1 MNVKRILRVV
11 KKEFLQLRR
20 DKRMFGMLFIAPV
33 LQLVLLGYAATV
45 DVRNIPIVI
54 CDLDNTKQSRELI
67 SHYTS
72 SDYFKPVA
80 HVDNIDKIDYYLKSG
95 IAGMAIIVPVHFGRD
110 ILAGRTPQLA
120 VIADGSDSNT
130 SGIGLSYASVI
141 ALNYARNIIVKRA
154 EQFDLIRNVNDL
166 PQVTA
171 QTRAWFNPE
180 LKSVNFMVPA
190 VLVMVLMVITLTIT
204 SLAIVKEKENGTI
217 EQIVVTPLHDLEF
230 ILGKMI
236 PFTLIGIVEVFL
248 VLFVSVYV
256 FHVPLRGNVLT
267 LVILSLLFVMVA
279 LGLGLFVSSISK
291 TQQQATMTAQ
301 FFVMMPMLILSGFIF
316 PIENMP
322 KFFQYITYLVP
333 VRYFMEIVRGI
344 FLKGDGFADLW
355 PQTLALFGIGTLV
368 LSLSVY
374 TFRRSLR

>member
-1 MNVKRILRVV
+1 MKRILRVV

-33 LQLVLLGYAATV
+33 LQLILLGYAATV
-45 DVRNIPIVI
+45 DVKNIPIVI
-54 CDLDNTKQSRELI
+54 CDLDNTKESRELI

-72 SDYFKPVA
+72 SGYFTTVA
-80 HVDNIDKIDYYLKSG
+80 YIDDINQIDGYLKSG
-95 IAGMAIIVPVHFGRD
+95 EAGMALIVPVHFGRD

-141 ALNYARNIIVKRA
+141 ALSYARNIIVRRA
-154 EQFDLIRNVNDL
+154 EKFNLISNPDDL
-166 PQVTA
+166 PQVVA
-171 QTRAWFNPE
+171 QTRAWYNPD

-236 PFTLIGIVEVFL
+236 PFMLIGIVEVFL

-256 FHVPLRGNVLT
+256 FHVPLRGNVFT
-267 LVILSLLFVMVA
+267 LLVLSLLFVMVA
-279 LGLGLFVSSISK
+279 LGLGLLVSSISK

-301 FFVMMPMLILSGFIF
+301 FFIMMPMLILSGFIF

-322 KFFQYITYLVP
+322 KSFQYITYLIP
-333 VRYFMEIVRGI
+333 VRYFMEVVRGI

-355 PQTLALFGIGTLV
+355 PQTLALFVIGASV

>member
-1 MNVKRILRVV
+1 MKRILRVV

-20 DKRMFGMLFIAPV
+20 DKKMFGMLFIAPV

-45 DVRNIPIVI
+45 DVKNIPIVI
-54 CDLDNTKQSRELI
+54 CDLDNTQQSRDLI

-72 SDYFKPVA
+72 SGYFTTVG
-80 HVDNIDKIDYYLKSG
+80 HIDDVNEVDHYLKSG
-95 IAGMAIIVPVHFGRD
+95 EAGMALVIPVHFGRD

-141 ALNYARNIIVKRA
+141 ALSYARNIVVKRA
-154 EQFDLIRNVNDL
+154 ESYNLVKNPDDL
-166 PQVTA
+166 PQVVA
-171 QTRAWFNPE
+171 QSRAWYNPD

-236 PFTLIGIVEVFL
+236 PFTLIGVVEVFL

-256 FHVPLRGNVLT
+256 FHVPLRGSVFT
-267 LVILSLLFVMVA
+267 LLILSLLFVLVA
-279 LGLGLFVSSISK
+279 LGLGLLVSSISK

-301 FFVMMPMLILSGFIF
+301 FFIMMPMLILSGFIF

-322 KFFQYITYLVP
+322 KFFQYITYLIP

-355 PQTLALFGIGTLV
+355 SQTLALFVIGASV
-368 LSLSVY
+368 LALSVY

>member
-1 MNVKRILRVV
+1 MKRILRVV

-20 DKRMFGMLFIAPV
+20 DKRMFGMLFVAPV
-33 LQLVLLGYAATV
+33 LQLILLGYAATV
-45 DVRNIPIVI
+45 DVKNIPIVV
-54 CDLDNTKQSRELI
+54 CDLDNTKESRELL
-67 SHYTS
+67 SHFTS
-72 SDYFKPVA
+72 SGYFTTVA
-80 HVDNIDKIDYYLKSG
+80 YIDDVNQVDHYLKSG
-95 IAGMAIIVPVHFGRD
+95 KAGMAIVVPVHFGRD
-110 ILAGRTPQLA
+110 LQAGRTPQLA

-130 SGIGLSYASVI
+130 SGIGLSYASTI
-141 ALNYARNIIVKRA
+141 ALSYARNIVVKRA
-154 EQFDLIRNVNDL
+154 ESYNLIKNANDL
-166 PQVTA
+166 PQVVA
-171 QTRAWFNPE
+171 QTRAWYNPDLE
-180 LKSVNFMVPA
+180 SVNFMVPA

-236 PFTLIGIVEVFL
+236 PFVLIGMVDVLL

-256 FHVPLRGNVLT
+256 FHVPLRGNVIT
-267 LVILSLLFVMVA
+267 LLVLSLLFIMVA
-279 LGLGLFVSSISK
+279 LGLGLLVSSISK

-301 FFVMMPMLILSGFIF
+301 FFVMMPMLILAGFIF

-322 KFFQYITYLVP
+322 KFFQYITYLIP

-355 PQTLALFGIGTLV
+355 PQILALFAIGVVV
-368 LSLSVY
+368 LSMSVY
-374 TFRRSLR
+374 TFRRSIR

>member
-1 MNVKRILRVV
+1 MKRILRVV

-20 DKRMFGMLFIAPV
+20 DKRMFGMLFVAPV
-33 LQLVLLGYAATV
+33 LQLILLGYAATV
-45 DVRNIPIVI
+45 DVKNIPIVI
-54 CDLDNTKQSRELI
+54 CDLDNTKESRELL
-67 SHYTS
+67 SHFTS
-72 SDYFKPVA
+72 SGYFTTVA
-80 HVDNIDKIDYYLKSG
+80 YIDDVNQVDYYLKSG
-95 IAGMAIIVPVHFGRD
+95 KAGMAIIVPVHFGRD
-110 ILAGRTPQLA
+110 LQAGRTPQLA

-130 SGIGLSYASVI
+130 SGIGLSYASTI
-141 ALNYARNIIVKRA
+141 ALNYARNIVVKRA
-154 EQFDLIRNVNDL
+154 ESYNLIKNANDL
-166 PQVTA
+166 PQVVA
-171 QTRAWFNPE
+171 QTRAWYNPDLE
-180 LKSVNFMVPA
+180 SVNFMVPA

-236 PFTLIGIVEVFL
+236 PFILIGMVEVLL

-256 FHVPLRGNVLT
+256 FHVPLRGNVIT
-267 LVILSLLFVMVA
+267 LLVLSLLFIMVA
-279 LGLGLFVSSISK
+279 LGLGLLVSSISK

-322 KFFQYITYLVP
+322 RFFQYITYLIP

-355 PQTLALFGIGTLV
+355 PQTLALFAIGVVV
-368 LSLSVY
+368 LSMSVY
-374 TFRRSLR
+374 TFRRSIR

>member
-1 MNVKRILRVV
+1 MKRILRVV

-33 LQLVLLGYAATV
+33 MQLILLGYAATV
-45 DVRNIPIVI
+45 DVKNIPIVI
-54 CDLDNTKQSRELI
+54 CDLDNTQQSRELV

-72 SDYFKPVA
+72 SNYFTIVG
-80 HVDNIDKIDYYLKSG
+80 HIDNVNRVDHYLKSG
-95 IAGMAIIVPVHFGRD
+95 EAGMALVIPYHFGRD

-130 SGIGLSYASVI
+130 SGIGLSYASTI
-141 ALNYARNIIVKRA
+141 ALSYARNIIVKRA
-154 EQFDLIRNVNDL
+154 EQFNVIKNPNDL
-166 PQVTA
+166 PQVVA
-171 QTRAWFNPE
+171 QTRAWYNPD

-248 VLFVSVYV
+248 VLFVSVYM
-256 FHVPLRGNVLT
+256 FHVPLRGTVVT
-267 LVILSLLFVMVA
+267 LLVLSLLFVFVA

-322 KFFQYITYLVP
+322 KFFQYLTYLVP
-333 VRYFMEIVRGI
+333 VRYFMTIVRGI
-344 FLKGDGFADLW
+344 FLKGDGFMDLW
-355 PQTLALFGIGTLV
+355 PQTLALFVIGVGV

>member
-1 MNVKRILRVV
+1 MKRILRVV
-11 KKEFLQLRR
+11 RKEFLQLRR
-20 DKRMFGMLFIAPV
+20 DRRMFGMLFVAPV
-33 LQLVLLGYAATV
+33 LQLILLGYAATV

-54 CDLDNTKQSRELI
+54 CDLDNTRQSRELI
-67 SHYTS
+67 SHFTG
-72 SDYFKPVA
+72 SDYFVPVA
-80 HVDNIDKIDYYLKSG
+80 YIYDINEIDHYLKSG
-95 IAGMAIIVPVHFGRD
+95 KAGMALVVPVHFGRD
-110 ILAGRTPQLA
+110 ILAGKTPQLA

-141 ALNYARNIIVKRA
+141 ALSYARNIVVHRA
-154 EQFDLIRNVNDL
+154 EKFNLIKNPDDL
-166 PQVTA
+166 PQVVA
-171 QTRAWFNPE
+171 QSRAWFNPD
-180 LKSVNFMVPA
+180 LRSVNFMVPA

-236 PFTLIGIVEVFL
+236 PFTLIGIVEVLL

-256 FHVPLRGNVLT
+256 FNVPLRGSVAT
-267 LVILSLLFVMVA
+267 LLVLSLLFIMVA

-333 VRYFMEIVRGI
+333 VRYFMEIVRGV

-355 PQTLALFGIGTLV
+355 PQTLALFLIGAGV

>member
-1 MNVKRILRVV
+1 MRRILHVV

-33 LQLVLLGYAATV
+33 LQLILLGYAATV

-67 SHYTS
+67 AHYTS
-72 SDYFKPVA
+72 SDYFTPVA
-80 HVDNIDKIDYYLKSG
+80 YIDDINDIDHFLKSG
-95 IAGMAIIVPVHFGRD
+95 TAGMALIVPVHFARD
-110 ILAGRTPQLA
+110 ILAGRNPQLA

-141 ALNYARNIIVKRA
+141 ALSYARNIIVKRA
-154 EQFDLIRNVNDL
+154 EKFDLIKSSDDL
-166 PQVTA
+166 PQVVA
-171 QTRAWFNPE
+171 QTRAWYNPD

-236 PFTLIGIVEVFL
+236 PFMLIGMVEVLL

-267 LVILSLLFVMVA
+267 LLILSLLFVMVA

-322 KFFQYITYLVP
+322 KFFQYITYLIP

-355 PQTLALFGIGTLV
+355 PQTLALIVIGASV

>member
-1 MNVKRILRVV
+1 MKRILRVV
-11 KKEFLQLRR
+11 RKEFLQLRR
-20 DKRMFGMLFIAPV
+20 DRRMFGMLFVAPV
-33 LQLVLLGYAATV
+33 LQLILLGYAATV

-54 CDLDNTKQSRELI
+54 CDLDNTRQSRELI
-67 SHYTS
+67 SHFTG
-72 SDYFKPVA
+72 SDYFVPVA
-80 HVDNIDKIDYYLKSG
+80 YIYDINEIDHYLKSG
-95 IAGMAIIVPVHFGRD
+95 KAGMALVVPVHFGRD
-110 ILAGRTPQLA
+110 ILAGKTPQLA

-141 ALNYARNIIVKRA
+141 ALSYARNIVVQRA
-154 EQFDLIRNVNDL
+154 EKFNLIKNPDDL
-166 PQVTA
+166 PQVVA
-171 QTRAWFNPE
+171 QSRAWYNPD
-180 LKSVNFMVPA
+180 LRSVNFMVPA

-236 PFTLIGIVEVFL
+236 PFTLIGIVEVLL

-256 FHVPLRGNVLT
+256 FNVPLRGSVAT
-267 LVILSLLFVMVA
+267 LLVLSLLFIMVA

-333 VRYFMEIVRGI
+333 VRYFMEIVRGV

-355 PQTLALFGIGTLV
+355 PQTLALFLIGAGV

>member
-1 MNVKRILRVV
+1 
-11 KKEFLQLRR
+11 
-20 DKRMFGMLFIAPV
+20 MFAMLFIAPV
-33 LQLVLLGYAATV
+33 LQLILLGYAATV
-45 DVRNIPIVI
+45 DVKNIPIVI
-54 CDLDNTKQSRELI
+54 CDLDNTRQSRELI

-72 SDYFKPVA
+72 SGYFTIVGY
-80 HVDNIDKIDYYLKSG
+80 IDGINEIDHYLKSG
-95 IAGMAIIVPVHFGRD
+95 EAGMALVIPFHFGRD

-130 SGIGLSYASVI
+130 SGIGLSYASTI
-141 ALNYARNIIVKRA
+141 ALSYARNIVVRRA
-154 EQFDLIRNVNDL
+154 EEFNLIKNPDDL
-166 PQVTA
+166 PQVVA
-171 QTRAWFNPE
+171 QTRAWYNPD

-256 FHVPLRGNVLT
+256 FHVPLRGNVIT
-267 LVILSLLFVMVA
+267 LVVLSLLFVLVA

-322 KFFQYITYLVP
+322 KVFQYLTYLVP
-333 VRYFMEIVRGI
+333 VRYFMTIVRGI

-355 PQTLALFGIGTLV
+355 PQTLALFLIGVVV

-374 TFRRSLR
+374 TFRRSIR

>member
-1 MNVKRILRVV
+1 LKRILRVV
-11 KKEFLQLRR
+11 RKEFLQLRR
-20 DKRMFGMLFIAPV
+20 DRRMFGMLFIAPV
-33 LQLVLLGYAATV
+33 LQLILLGYAATV
-45 DVRNIPIVI
+45 DVKDIPMVI
-54 CDLDNTKQSRELI
+54 CDLDNSRQSRELI
-67 SHYTS
+67 QHFTS
-72 SDYFKPVA
+72 SDYFLPVA
-80 HVDNIDKIDYYLKSG
+80 YISEIDEIDHYLKSG
-95 IAGMAIIVPVHFGRD
+95 KAGMAMVVPVHFGRD
-110 ILAGRTPQLA
+110 ILAGRSPQLA

-130 SGIGLSYASVI
+130 SGIGLNYASVI
-141 ALNYARNIIVKRA
+141 ALSYARNIIVQRA
-154 EQFDLIRNVNDL
+154 EKFNLIKSQDDL
-166 PQVTA
+166 PQVVA
-171 QTRAWFNPE
+171 QTRAWYNPD

-256 FHVPLRGNVLT
+256 FHVPLRGNVAT

-322 KFFQYITYLVP
+322 KFFQYITYLIP

-355 PQTLALFGIGTLV
+355 PQTLALFAIGAGV

>member
-1 MNVKRILRVV
+1 MKRILRVV

-20 DKRMFGMLFIAPV
+20 DKRMFGMLFVAPV
-33 LQLVLLGYAATV
+33 LQLILLGYAATV
-45 DVRNIPIVI
+45 DVKNIPIVI
-54 CDLDNTKQSRELI
+54 CDLDNTKESRELL
-67 SHYTS
+67 SHFTS
-72 SDYFKPVA
+72 SGYFTTVA
-80 HVDNIDKIDYYLKSG
+80 YIDDVNQVDYYLKSG
-95 IAGMAIIVPVHFGRD
+95 KAGMAIIVPVHFGRD
-110 ILAGRTPQLA
+110 LQAGRTPQLA

-130 SGIGLSYASVI
+130 SGIGLSYASTI
-141 ALNYARNIIVKRA
+141 ALNYARNIVVKRA
-154 EQFDLIRNVNDL
+154 ESYNLLKNANDL
-166 PQVTA
+166 PQVVA
-171 QTRAWFNPE
+171 QTRAWYNPDLE
-180 LKSVNFMVPA
+180 SVNFMVPA

-236 PFTLIGIVEVFL
+236 PFILIGMVEVLL

-256 FHVPLRGNVLT
+256 FHVPLRGNVIT
-267 LVILSLLFVMVA
+267 LLVLSLLFIMVA
-279 LGLGLFVSSISK
+279 LGLGLLVSSISK

-322 KFFQYITYLVP
+322 RFFQYITYLIP

-355 PQTLALFGIGTLV
+355 PQTLALFAIGVVV
-368 LSLSVY
+368 LSMSVY
-374 TFRRSLR
+374 TFRRSIR

>member
-1 MNVKRILRVV
+1 
-11 KKEFLQLRR
+11 
-20 DKRMFGMLFIAPV
+20 MFGMLFIAPV

-45 DVRNIPIVI
+45 DVKNIPIVI
-54 CDLDNTKQSRELI
+54 CDLDNTKQSRDLI

-72 SDYFKPVA
+72 SDYFVPVA
-80 HVDNIDKIDYYLKSG
+80 YIDDVNQIDGYLKSG
-95 IAGMAIIVPVHFGRD
+95 KAGMAIVVPVHFGRD
-110 ILAGRTPQLA
+110 VLAGKSPQLA

-141 ALNYARNIIVKRA
+141 ALNYARNIIVQKA
-154 EQFDLIRNVNDL
+154 EKFNLIRNQNDL
-166 PQVTA
+166 PQVVA

-190 VLVMVLMVITLTIT
+190 VLVMVLMVITLTVT

-236 PFTLIGIVEVFL
+236 PFTLIGMIEVLL
-248 VLFVSVYV
+248 VLIISVFV
-256 FHVPLRGNVLT
+256 FKVPLRGEVSTLLVLSF
-267 LVILSLLFVMVA
+267 LFILVA
-279 LGLGLFVSSISK
+279 LGLGLFVSTISK

-301 FFVMMPMLILSGFIF
+301 FFIMLPMLILSGFIF

-322 KFFQYITYLVP
+322 KFFQYITYFIP
-333 VRYFMEIVRGI
+333 VRYFMEIVRGV
-344 FLKGDGFADLW
+344 FLKGDGFTDLW
-355 PQTLALFGIGTLV
+355 PQTLALFAIGSIV

-374 TFRRSLR
+374 MFRRSLR

>member
-54 CDLDNTKQSRELI
+54 CDLDNTKQSREFI

-80 HVDNIDKIDYYLKSG
+80 YVDNIDKIDYYLKSG
-95 IAGMAIIVPVHFGRD
+95 EAGMAIIVPVHFGRD

-141 ALNYARNIIVKRA
+141 ALNYARTIVVKRA
-154 EQFDLIRNVNDL
+154 EQFDLIKSSNDL

-248 VLFVSVYV
+248 VLFISVYV
-256 FHVPLRGNVLT
+256 FHVPLRGSVLT

-355 PQTLALFGIGTLV
+355 PQTLALFGIGVLV

>member
-1 MNVKRILRVV
+1 MKRILRVV

-20 DKRMFGMLFIAPV
+20 DKRMFAMLFIAPV
-33 LQLVLLGYAATV
+33 LQLILLGYAATV
-45 DVRNIPIVI
+45 DVKNIPIVI
-54 CDLDNTKQSRELI
+54 CDLDNTQQSRELI

-72 SDYFKPVA
+72 SNYFTIVGYIN
-80 HVDNIDKIDYYLKSG
+80 DIDRIDHYLKSG
-95 IAGMAIIVPVHFGRD
+95 EAGMALVIPYHFGRD

-130 SGIGLSYASVI
+130 SGIGLSYASTI
-141 ALNYARNIIVKRA
+141 ALSYARNIVVKRA
-154 EQFDLIRNVNDL
+154 EQFSIIKNPNDL
-166 PQVTA
+166 PQVVA
-171 QTRAWFNPE
+171 QTRAWYNPD
-180 LKSVNFMVPA
+180 LRSVNFMVPA

-256 FHVPLRGNVLT
+256 FHVPLKGNVIT
-267 LVILSLLFVMVA
+267 LLVLSLLFVLVA

-291 TQQQATMTAQ
+291 TQQQATMVAQ

-322 KFFQYITYLVP
+322 KFFQYLTYLIP
-333 VRYFMEIVRGI
+333 VRYFMTIVRGI
-344 FLKGDGFADLW
+344 FLKGDGFVDLW
-355 PQTLALFGIGTLV
+355 PQTLALFVIGIGV

>member
-1 MNVKRILRVV
+1 MKRILRVV
-11 KKEFLQLRR
+11 RKEFLQLRR
-20 DKRMFGMLFIAPV
+20 DRRMFGMLFVAPV
-33 LQLVLLGYAATV
+33 LQLILLGYAATV

-54 CDLDNTKQSRELI
+54 CDMDNTRQSRELI
-67 SHYTS
+67 SHFTS
-72 SDYFKPVA
+72 SDYFVPVA
-80 HVDNIDKIDYYLKSG
+80 YINDINEIDHYVKSG
-95 IAGMAIIVPVHFGRD
+95 KAGMALVVPVHFGRD
-110 ILAGRTPQLA
+110 ILAGKTPQLA

-141 ALNYARNIIVKRA
+141 ALSYARNIVVQRA
-154 EQFDLIRNVNDL
+154 EKFNLIKNPDDL
-166 PQVTA
+166 PQVVA
-171 QTRAWFNPE
+171 QSRAWYNPD

-236 PFTLIGIVEVFL
+236 PFILIGMVEVLL

-267 LVILSLLFVMVA
+267 LLALSLLFIMVA

-355 PQTLALFGIGTLV
+355 PQTLALFVIGAGV

>member
-1 MNVKRILRVV
+1 MKRILRVV
-11 KKEFLQLRR
+11 EKEFLQLRR
-20 DKRMFGMLFIAPV
+20 DKRMFGMLFVAPV

-54 CDLDNTKQSRELI
+54 CDMDNTKQSRELV
-67 SHYTS
+67 SHFTS
-72 SDYFKPVA
+72 SDYFIPVA
-80 HVDNIDKIDYYLKSG
+80 YINDVNDIDHYLKSG
-95 IAGMAIIVPVHFGRD
+95 KAGMALVVPVHFGRD
-110 ILAGRTPQLA
+110 ILAGKSPQLA
-120 VIADGSDSNT
+120 IIADGSDSNT

-141 ALNYARNIIVKRA
+141 ALSYARNIVVQRA
-154 EQFDLIRNVNDL
+154 EKFNLIKSPDDL
-166 PQVTA
+166 PQVVA
-171 QTRAWFNPE
+171 QSRAWYNPD

-236 PFTLIGIVEVFL
+236 PFTLIGIVEVLL
-248 VLFVSVYV
+248 VLFVSVYI
-256 FHVPLRGNVLT
+256 FHVPLRGNVAT
-267 LVILSLLFVMVA
+267 LLILSLLFVMVA

-322 KFFQYITYLVP
+322 KFFQYVTYLIP

-355 PQTLALFGIGTLV
+355 PQTLALFVIGAGV

>member
-1 MNVKRILRVV
+1 MRRILRVV

-20 DKRMFGMLFIAPV
+20 DKRMFGMLFVAPV
-33 LQLVLLGYAATV
+33 LQLILLGYAATV
-45 DVRNIPIVI
+45 DVKNIPIVI
-54 CDLDNTKQSRELI
+54 CDLDNTQQSRELI

-72 SDYFKPVA
+72 SGYFTPVA
-80 HVDNIDKIDYYLKSG
+80 YIDNINEIDHYLRSG
-95 IAGMAIIVPVHFGRD
+95 EAGMAIVVPVHFGRD

-130 SGIGLSYASVI
+130 SGIGLSYASAI
-141 ALNYARNIIVKRA
+141 ALGYARNILVKRA
-154 EQFDLIRNVNDL
+154 EGYNLIRSPNDL
-166 PQVTA
+166 PQVVA
-171 QTRAWFNPE
+171 QSRAWYNPE

-236 PFTLIGIVEVFL
+236 PFTLIGIVEVLL
-248 VLFVSVYV
+248 VLFISVYV

-267 LVILSLLFVMVA
+267 LLILSLLFVMVA

-322 KFFQYITYLVP
+322 KFFQYLTYLIP
-333 VRYFMEIVRGI
+333 VRYFMTIVRGI

-355 PQTLALFGIGTLV
+355 PQTLALFVIGVAV

-374 TFRRSLR
+374 TFRRSIR

>member
-1 MNVKRILRVV
+1 MKRILRVV

-33 LQLVLLGYAATV
+33 LQLILLGYAATV

-54 CDLDNTKQSRELI
+54 CDLDNTRQSRELI
-67 SHYTS
+67 DHFTS
-72 SDYFKPVA
+72 SDYFTPVA
-80 HVDNIDKIDYYLKSG
+80 YIDDINEIDHFLKSG
-95 IAGMAIIVPVHFGRD
+95 KAGMALIVPVHFARD
-110 ILAGRTPQLA
+110 ILAGRNPQLA

-141 ALNYARNIIVKRA
+141 ALSYARNIIVKRA
-154 EQFDLIRNVNDL
+154 EKFSLIRSSDDL
-166 PQVTA
+166 PQVVA
-171 QTRAWFNPE
+171 QTRAWYNPD

-236 PFTLIGIVEVFL
+236 PFALIGIVEVFL

-267 LVILSLLFVMVA
+267 LVVLSLLFVVVA

-322 KFFQYITYLVP
+322 KFFQYVTYLVP

-355 PQTLALFGIGTLV
+355 PQTLALFLIGVVV

>member
-1 MNVKRILRVV
+1 MKRILRVV

-20 DKRMFGMLFIAPV
+20 DKRMFGMLFVAPV
-33 LQLVLLGYAATV
+33 LQLILLGYAATV
-45 DVRNIPIVI
+45 DVKNIPIVV
-54 CDLDNTKQSRELI
+54 CDLDNTKESRELL
-67 SHYTS
+67 SHFTS
-72 SDYFKPVA
+72 SGYFTTVA
-80 HVDNIDKIDYYLKSG
+80 YIDDVNQVDHYLKSG
-95 IAGMAIIVPVHFGRD
+95 KAGMAIVVPVHFGRD
-110 ILAGRTPQLA
+110 LQAGRTPQLA

-130 SGIGLSYASVI
+130 SGIGLSYASTI
-141 ALNYARNIIVKRA
+141 ALSYARNIVVKRA
-154 EQFDLIRNVNDL
+154 ESYNLIKNANDL
-166 PQVTA
+166 PQVVA
-171 QTRAWFNPE
+171 QTRAWYNPDLE
-180 LKSVNFMVPA
+180 SVNFMVPA

-236 PFTLIGIVEVFL
+236 PFILIGMVEVLL

-256 FHVPLRGNVLT
+256 FHVPLRGNVIT
-267 LVILSLLFVMVA
+267 LLVLSLLFIMVA
-279 LGLGLFVSSISK
+279 LGLGLLVSSISK

-322 KFFQYITYLVP
+322 KFFQYITYLIP

-355 PQTLALFGIGTLV
+355 PQILALFAIGVVV
-368 LSLSVY
+368 LSMSVY
-374 TFRRSLR
+374 TFRRSIR

>member
-1 MNVKRILRVV
+1 MKRILRVV

-20 DKRMFGMLFIAPV
+20 DKRMFGMLFVAPV
-33 LQLVLLGYAATV
+33 LQLILLGYAATV
-45 DVRNIPIVI
+45 DVKNIPIVI
-54 CDLDNTKQSRELI
+54 CDLDNTKESRELL
-67 SHYTS
+67 SHFTS
-72 SDYFKPVA
+72 SGYFTTVA
-80 HVDNIDKIDYYLKSG
+80 YIDDVNQVDYYLKSG
-95 IAGMAIIVPVHFGRD
+95 KAGMAIIVPVHFGRD
-110 ILAGRTPQLA
+110 LQAGRTPQLA

-130 SGIGLSYASVI
+130 SGIGLSYASTI
-141 ALNYARNIIVKRA
+141 ALNYARNIVVKRA
-154 EQFDLIRNVNDL
+154 ESYNLIKNANDL
-166 PQVTA
+166 PQVVA
-171 QTRAWFNPE
+171 QTRAWYNPDLE
-180 LKSVNFMVPA
+180 SVNFMVPA

-236 PFTLIGIVEVFL
+236 PFILIGMVEVLL

-256 FHVPLRGNVLT
+256 FHVPLRGNVIT
-267 LVILSLLFVMVA
+267 LLVLSLLFIMVA
-279 LGLGLFVSSISK
+279 LGLGLLVSSISK

-322 KFFQYITYLVP
+322 RLFQYITYLIP

-355 PQTLALFGIGTLV
+355 PQTLALFAIGVVV
-368 LSLSVY
+368 LSMSVY
-374 TFRRSLR
+374 TFRRSIR